1 MLMSEAVIEL
11 PVPPWVFG
19 ATALVL
25 FMLLL
30 VLTLTLGKGRPHA

>member
-1 MLMSEAVIEL
+1 MLMSEVAIEL

-19 ATALVL
+19 ATALTL
-25 FMLLL
+25 FMLLI